1 MKPGVSTLNPYA
13 AAYIPL
19 SKRGAEQAVI
29 TQNQRHHKASFEG
42 NFHAKAEQFNQD
54 VFSAKSHSSHGFYSG
69 SSQNVNELAEKQL
82 LDEEFDID
90 LEYLQMTFPGLS
102 EQSLADVYLANKGDL
117 EATVD
122 MLNQLEFHTV
132 ESSESLP
139 DTLDI
144 GDVSESGSSAHF
156 ASLKLKNVP
165 GAAEGSSES
174 ADSQVVS

>member
-19 SKRGAEQAVI
+19 SKRELEPALMSP
-29 TQNQRHHKASFEG
+29 NQHYHNASFEG
-42 NFHAKAEQFNQD
+42 SFHVPAEQFSQD
-54 VFSAKSHSSHGFYSG
+54 VFSVRNQPLHSSFGG
-69 SSQNVNELAEKQL
+69 SSQNVNVGLEKQI

-90 LEYLQMTFPGLS
+90 LDFLQMTFPGLS
-102 EQSLADVYLANKGDL
+102 EQSLAGVYLANKGDL

-144 GDVSESGSSAHF
+144 GDVSEPGSSAHF
-156 ASLKLKNVP
+156 ASLKLKNIS
-165 GAAEGSSES
+165 GSAEGSSES